1 MKFNFSRSNHFPPEL
16 VVQGFG
22 DQLQVVKEA
31 KLLGI
36 ILTSDLKWGANTDYL
51 CGKAYRK
58 MWTIRRMKVLDMDPL
73 IILDVYIKEIRS
85 VLELA
90 VPAWHSGLTVKQ
102 SADLERVQRVALYI
116 ILSDAITGK
125 SEYNYDM
132 SLVILDIEP
141 LYIRREQLCVNFARK
156 TLKSRHSDMFQE
168 TISMYNTR
176 QQKYAFQEYHSNTQR
191 CYKSPLN
198 YLTRHVNEKA
208 SK

>member
-1 MKFNFSRSNHFPPEL
+1 
-16 VVQGFG
+16 
-22 DQLQVVKEA
+22 
-31 KLLGI
+31 
-36 ILTSDLKWGANTDYL
+36 
-51 CGKAYRK
+51 
-58 MWTIRRMKVLDMDPL
+58 MKVLDMDPL

-85 VLELA
+85 VLEPA

-116 ILSDAITGK
+116 ILSDTITGK

-168 TISMYNTR
+168 KISMYNTR
-176 QQKYAFQEYHSNTQR
+176 QQQDAFQEYHSNTQR

-198 YLTRHVNEKA
+198 YLTRLLNEKA